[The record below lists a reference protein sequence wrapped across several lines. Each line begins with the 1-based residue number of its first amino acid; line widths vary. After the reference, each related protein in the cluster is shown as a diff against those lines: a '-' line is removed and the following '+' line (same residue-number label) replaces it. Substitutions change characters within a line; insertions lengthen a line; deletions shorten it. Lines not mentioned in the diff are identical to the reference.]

1 MAAKGHGREAAR
13 LLRSELGLGT
23 GYVDIYQ
30 VIRELGIELYTRPFR
45 DGLDGACKRERG
57 RDFIFVNTAA
67 AAPLRHRFTAAHELG
82 HAQLRSVGDGGAV
95 FEDDV
100 ERDEGDREEQEANSF
115 AAHFLMDERGV
126 KELCSTITDPE
137 RRVAVTV
144 RRFVVS
150 APSAAIHLAVLDLVS
165 EAFKE
170 DLVGRF
176 RTSEESTRTLL
187 RRHGMTL
194 PQTTDFGE
202 QSRLDPGFE
211 QRVLDAYEQ
220 RWLRIDAVADLLQVS
235 QERARAILEMNDLP
249 VFEDREEAEE
259 PLDAGLLGLV
269 ES

>member
-1 MAAKGHGREAAR
+1 MAAKGQGREAAR

-23 GYVDIYQ
+23 GYVDIYH
-30 VIRELGIELYTRPFR
+30 VIRELGIELYTSPFR

-82 HAQLRSVGDGGAV
+82 HAQLRSVGEGGAV

-100 ERDEGDREEQEANSF
+100 ERYGGDGEEQEANSF
-115 AAHFLMDERGV
+115 AAHFLMDERGA
-126 KELCSTITDPE
+126 KELCSTIIDAE
-137 RRVAVTV
+137 GRVAATV
-144 RRFVVS
+144 RRFVVG
-150 APSAAIHLAVLDLVS
+150 APSAAIHLAVLGLVA
-165 EAFKE
+165 EPFKVE
-170 DLVGRF
+170 LLGQF
-176 RTSEESTRTLL
+176 RTSEDSTRALL

-194 PQTTDFGE
+194 PQTPDFGE
-202 QSRLDPGFE
+202 RARLDPGFE

-220 RWLRIDAVADLLQVS
+220 RWLRLDAVADLLQVS
-235 QERARAILEMNDLP
+235 HERTRAILEMNDLP
-249 VFEDREEAEE
+249 VFEDEEEHEE